1 MTRVLVVGSDTRE
14 EQTLLGRLREIAGLP
29 PEGLQRCV
37 DLDQCD
43 LLLVRDTPA
52 LRSAAQHMASKRPAM
67 RLWLHDDAGAVH
79 DGRSSGELHL
89 DRAQIQHALAP
100 PPTPT
105 TTDGLYLTSGAKQVT
120 RLLRQ
125 RLQEKQGRAVLS
137 LQGQPQ
143 LLIDFEHDQMVPLYV
158 HPAQGPSLAQ
168 QLGDVFE
175 LLALQEL
182 SLARFQAL
190 AENLSRQ
197 PLRPLL
203 WQMAQYGDNWTD
215 FDRRLQQNARVS
227 LLRWP
232 DFRVLAH
239 QHDGFRLCSLLLKKP
254 CTLARMHRAAGTGQ
268 QRNPRLHALGLPVWL
283 CHGAG
288 ARARSCAVAGAGQAW
303 RQRPAG
309 THVAQRPSPYRDPC
323 MIEHKVVILG
333 AMGAGKSTLVRAVA
347 GGTVIDTDVL
357 NTDASSSKLV
367 TTVAMDYADV
377 SLPNGDR
384 LRLYGTP
391 GQERFSF
398 IWPVLLQGARGVVI
412 LADASSPDVAQE
424 MERYLLALREHA
436 GTVPAVIGVSKF
448 DLVPD
453 VDLDACLLQAQKTA
467 GRPLPLVPFDAR
479 SEDAVMLLMD
489 VLMGEVEAAALV
501 GAHD

>member
-79 DGRSSGELHL
+79 DGRSSDELHL
-89 DRAQIQHALAP
+89 DQKQIQHALAP
-100 PPTPT
+100 PPAQT
-105 TTDGLYLTSGAKQVT
+105 TTDGLYLASGAKQVT

-168 QLGDVFE
+168 QLGDVFD

-182 SLARFQAL
+182 SLARYQAL

-203 WQMAQYGDNWTD
+203 WQMAQFGDNWTD

-254 CTLARMHRAAGTGQ
+254 CTLAECTELLELDSTATRAFMRSAYLCGYATVQVPEPDAAPPPAPAKVGASALLARMWRSVRHR
-268 QRNPRLHALGLPVWL
+268 
-283 CHGAG
+283 
-288 ARARSCAVAGAGQAW
+288 
-303 RQRPAG
+303 AG
-309 THVAQRPSPYRDPC
+309 THA
-323 MIEHKVVILG
+323 
-333 AMGAGKSTLVRAVA
+333 
-347 GGTVIDTDVL
+347 
-357 NTDASSSKLV
+357 
-367 TTVAMDYADV
+367 
-377 SLPNGDR
+377 
-384 LRLYGTP
+384 
-391 GQERFSF
+391 
-398 IWPVLLQGARGVVI
+398 
-412 LADASSPDVAQE
+412 
-424 MERYLLALREHA
+424 
-436 GTVPAVIGVSKF
+436 
-448 DLVPD
+448 
-453 VDLDACLLQAQKTA
+453 
-467 GRPLPLVPFDAR
+467 
-479 SEDAVMLLMD
+479 
-489 VLMGEVEAAALV
+489 
-501 GAHD
+501 

>member
-67 RLWLHDDAGAVH
+67 RLWLHDDEGAVH
-79 DGRSSGELHL
+79 DGRSNTALHL
-89 DRAQIQHALAP
+89 DQAQIQRALAP
-100 PPTPT
+100 PPAAT
-105 TTDGLYLTSGAKQVT
+105 TTDGLYLAGGAKQVT
-120 RLLRQ
+120 RLLRR

-203 WQMAQYGDNWTD
+203 WQMAQHGDNWTD
-215 FDRRLQQNARVS
+215 FDRRLQQHARVS

-254 CTLARMHRAAGTGQ
+254 CTLAECTELLELDSDA
-268 QRNPRLHALGLPVWL
+268 
-283 CHGAG
+283 
-288 ARARSCAVAGAGQAW
+288 ARAFMRSAYLCGYATVQVPEPAAAPPPVPVKVGASALLARMW
-303 RQRPAG
+303 RSVRQRTG
-309 THVAQRPSPYRDPC
+309 THA
-323 MIEHKVVILG
+323 
-333 AMGAGKSTLVRAVA
+333 
-347 GGTVIDTDVL
+347 
-357 NTDASSSKLV
+357 
-367 TTVAMDYADV
+367 
-377 SLPNGDR
+377 
-384 LRLYGTP
+384 
-391 GQERFSF
+391 
-398 IWPVLLQGARGVVI
+398 
-412 LADASSPDVAQE
+412 
-424 MERYLLALREHA
+424 
-436 GTVPAVIGVSKF
+436 
-448 DLVPD
+448 
-453 VDLDACLLQAQKTA
+453 
-467 GRPLPLVPFDAR
+467 
-479 SEDAVMLLMD
+479 
-489 VLMGEVEAAALV
+489 
-501 GAHD
+501 

>member
-52 LRSAAQHMASKRPAM
+52 LRSAAQHMASKRPTM

-89 DRAQIQHALAP
+89 DQKQIQHALAP
-100 PPTPT
+100 ACMPT
-105 TTDGLYLTSGAKQVT
+105 TTDGLYLASGAKQVT

-158 HPAQGPSLAQ
+158 HPVQGPSLAQ

-190 AENLSRQ
+190 AGSLSRQ

-203 WQMAQYGDNWTD
+203 WQMAQFGDNWTD
-215 FDRRLQQNARVS
+215 FDRRLQQSARVS

-254 CTLARMHRAAGTGQ
+254 CTLTECTELLELDGDATRAFMRSAYLCGYATVQVPEPAAAPPPAPAKLGASALLARM
-268 QRNPRLHALGLPVWL
+268 W
-283 CHGAG
+283 
-288 ARARSCAVAGAGQAW
+288 RSV
-303 RQRPAG
+303 RQRTG
-309 THVAQRPSPYRDPC
+309 THA
-323 MIEHKVVILG
+323 
-333 AMGAGKSTLVRAVA
+333 
-347 GGTVIDTDVL
+347 
-357 NTDASSSKLV
+357 
-367 TTVAMDYADV
+367 
-377 SLPNGDR
+377 
-384 LRLYGTP
+384 
-391 GQERFSF
+391 
-398 IWPVLLQGARGVVI
+398 
-412 LADASSPDVAQE
+412 
-424 MERYLLALREHA
+424 
-436 GTVPAVIGVSKF
+436 
-448 DLVPD
+448 
-453 VDLDACLLQAQKTA
+453 
-467 GRPLPLVPFDAR
+467 
-479 SEDAVMLLMD
+479 
-489 VLMGEVEAAALV
+489 
-501 GAHD
+501 